1 MSKSIGKAVTA
12 GLTGGASLLY
22 DGAKKMTGVSY
33 DSTPDNNYLSY
44 LQNYDTS
51 TADKTL
57 SNLQNYALQQ
67 SNNLSNMQWNAPQL
81 DPNNWYMPTVNA
93 NQWNFPTVDKNDWY
107 MPKVNES
114 DWYLPEINKSDYNM
128 PEVNKNDWTFN
139 VDASDEARR
148 QAQEAT
154 YSAYM
159 DRLNPQFERQTSDL
173 ESSLINKGLSVGSE
187 AYQRAMNDLQDRQNT
202 AANQA
207 AYQSVL
213 AGQNAYA
220 QDLQNQIAAGNFGN
234 TAVNNYYNALLNA
247 NQGQNDYLNALLAAN
262 QNRSALVNTQ
272 LNANSANTAYQNALL
287 NANTALTDFNNAQLS
302 ANDARTGYINA
313 QNAVNGAQAS
323 YLAQILGALG
333 EAPSAY
339 DIQGDIYAVG
349 SNKAQNQYTAK
360 QQTQANRLSLINSL
374 LGAGAK
380 VAGSAMGGA

>member
-1 MSKSIGKAVTA
+1 MSKSIGKVASVVSPIG
-12 GLTGGASLLY
+12 GLIG
-22 DGAKKMTGVSY
+22 GAKKVTDVKY
-33 DSTPDNNYLSY
+33 DSTPENNYMSY

-81 DPNNWYMPTVNA
+81 
-93 NQWNFPTVDKNDWY
+93 NQNDWY
-107 MPKVNES
+107 M
-114 DWYLPEINKSDYNM
+114 PEINKSDYNI

-187 AYQRAMNDLQDRQNT
+187 AYQRAMNDLQDRQNEAT
-202 AANQA
+202 NQA

-234 TAVNNYYNALLNA
+234 TAVNSYYDALLNA
-247 NQGQNDYLNALLAAN
+247 NRGQNDYLNAQLA
-262 QNRSALVNTQ
+262 
-272 LNANSANTAYQNALL
+272 
-287 NANTALTDFNNAQLS
+287 

-313 QNAVNGAQAS
+313 QNAVNNSQAS

-339 DIQGDIYAVG
+339 DIQGDIYAIG
-349 SNKAQNQYTAK
+349 SNKAQNEYTAK

>member
-1 MSKSIGKAVTA
+1 MSKSVGKVLSYTPA
-12 GLTGGASLLY
+12 GMAY
-22 DGAKKMTGVSY
+22 NAFKKGTKATY
-33 DSTPDNNYLSY
+33 DSTPENNYMSY

-51 TADKTL
+51 TADQTL

-67 SNNLSNMQWNAPQL
+67 SGNLSNMKWNMPTIDAN
-81 DPNNWYMPTVNA
+81 DWYMPTVNA
-93 NQWNFPTVDKNDWY
+93 ENWNFPTVDKNDWY
-107 MPKVNES
+107 KPNVQES
-114 DWYLPEINKSDYNM
+114 DWYMPEINKSDYNI

-148 QAQEAT
+148 QAQDAT
-154 YSAYM
+154 YNAYM

-173 ESSLINKGLSVGSE
+173 ESSLINKGLAVGSD
-187 AYQRAMNDLQDRQNT
+187 AYQRAMSDLQDRQN
-202 AANQA
+202 AATNQA

-213 AGQNAYA
+213 AGQNAYS

-247 NQGQNDYLNALLAAN
+247 NQGQNDYLNAQLAAN
-262 QNRSALVNTQ
+262 QNRNAFYNAQ

-287 NANTALTDFNNAQLS
+287 NANTAQTDFNNAQMA

-333 EAPSAY
+333 EAPSSY

-360 QQTQANRLSLINSL
+360 QQTAANRLSLINSL
-374 LGAGAK
+374 LGAAGKAAGA
-380 VAGSAMGGA
+380 AAGGA